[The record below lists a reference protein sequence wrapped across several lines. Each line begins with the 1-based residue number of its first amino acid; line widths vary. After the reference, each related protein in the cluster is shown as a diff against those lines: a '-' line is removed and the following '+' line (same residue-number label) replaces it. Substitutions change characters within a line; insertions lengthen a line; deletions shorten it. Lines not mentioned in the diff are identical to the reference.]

1 MLHLQR
7 LRLLHELHARGT
19 IAAVADALQFT
30 PSAVSQQLAV
40 LEREA
45 GVALL
50 EPAGRGVRLTDAAL
64 VLVRHAEA
72 LLERAELAQADLAAA
87 TGTVAGR
94 GRIAS
99 FQSVALRLALPAMQA
114 LAREAPGLRC
124 ELIEAEPE
132 QSLPA
137 LALGDV
143 DLVLA
148 DEWKHQ
154 PHARP
159 AGVEREDLCLDPV
172 HLVLPEDHPAAR
184 RHRQAVPLAE
194 LAAEAW
200 TAGHRD
206 TGWEEI
212 TNRTCRE
219 LGGFDP
225 DVRHR
230 TNDSVTSLAL
240 VANGQAVTLLPQLVR
255 PEAQPGVSVRAI
267 AEGSVHRTIYAA
279 TRAADAKRPS
289 VRALL
294 AAVRSA
300 AADLGWPAPGEA
312 AAVSFE
318 PLTQPA

>member
-1 MLHLQR
+1 MLDLRR
-7 LRLLHELHARGT
+7 LRLLRELRARGT

-64 VLVRHAEA
+64 VLVGHAEA
-72 LLERAELAQADLAAA
+72 LLDRAEVAEAELAAAA
-87 TGTVAGR
+87 GRVAGR

-99 FQSVALRLALPAMQA
+99 FQSVAMRLAVPAMQA
-114 LAREAPGLRC
+114 LTREAPALRC
-124 ELIEAEPE
+124 ELVEAEPE

-148 DEWKHQ
+148 DEWQHQ
-154 PHARP
+154 PLARP
-159 AGVEREDLCLDPV
+159 PGVTREDLRDDPV
-172 HLVLPEDHPAAR
+172 RLVLPEHHPATR
-184 RHRQAVPLAE
+184 RHPDAVPLSE
-194 LAAEAW
+194 LAAEPW
-200 TAGHRD
+200 TTGHRE

-225 DVRHR
+225 DLRHR

-240 VANGQAVTLLPQLVR
+240 VAAGQAVTLLPDFVR
-255 PEAQPGVSVRAI
+255 PQEHPGVAVRAI
-267 AEGSVHRTIYAA
+267 AEGAVHRTIFMA
-279 TRAADAKRPS
+279 TRTADAERPS
-289 VRALL
+289 VQALL
-294 AAVRSA
+294 TAVRAAA
-300 AADLGWPAPGEA
+300 AAD
-312 AAVSFE
+312 
-318 PLTQPA
+318 

>member
-19 IAAVADALQFT
+19 IAAVGDALQFT

-94 GRIAS
+94 GRIAT

-184 RHRQAVPLAE
+184 RHPHAVPLAE
-194 LAAEAW
+194 LAGEAW
-200 TAGHRD
+200 TTGHRD

-225 DVRHR
+225 DIRHR

-255 PEAQPGVSVRAI
+255 PEAQPRVTVRAV

-300 AADLGWPAPGEA
+300 AASLGWPAP
-312 AAVSFE
+312 S
-318 PLTQPA
+318 